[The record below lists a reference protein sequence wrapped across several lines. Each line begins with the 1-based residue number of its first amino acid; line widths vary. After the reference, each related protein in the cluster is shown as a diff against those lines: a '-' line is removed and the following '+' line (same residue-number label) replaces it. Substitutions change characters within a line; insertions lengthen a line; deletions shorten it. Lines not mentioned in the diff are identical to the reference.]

1 MTRRGQ
7 ASVDVEAPRGTRRG
21 DEGKAQNP
29 HQGGMLHKVLAQ
41 VGHIDKLLI
50 ELDQTG
56 CRKGSEWYSACS
68 PVGLQVALGEAASVQ
83 WTQPVQVPHGDGRL
97 LDKGGQKP
105 WVLS

>member
-7 ASVDVEAPRGTRRG
+7 TGFDVEAPRGTRRG
-21 DEGKAQNP
+21 NEGKAQDP
-29 HQGGMLHKVLAQ
+29 HQGGMLHQVLAQ

-56 CRKGSEWYSACS
+56 CREGSEWYSACS
-68 PVGLQVALGEAASVQ
+68 PVGFQVALGEAA
-83 WTQPVQVPHGDGRL
+83 PVQRTQQVQVAHGDGRL

-105 WVLS
+105 WVLN